1 MKDTVGS
8 RNKKK
13 RMMMCTT
20 AVRRRRD
27 LGVCVCD
34 KYEGLFPEQGSRCMA
49 GGLIFITPVF
59 GVRQRPILQ
68 QQGKRVKLKSFGQ
81 VDTAVN
87 PEALANDTFCEVI
100 FC

>member
-1 MKDTVGS
+1 
-8 RNKKK
+8 
-13 RMMMCTT
+13 
-20 AVRRRRD
+20 
-27 LGVCVCD
+27 
-34 KYEGLFPEQGSRCMA
+34 MA